1 MVNWT
6 KSFEDGI
13 ALLAILHYHDDSLV
27 PNIHE
32 LVPNENVD
40 DNLTRAWDIAE
51 SKFDI
56 PKLLELIDMKPPEMR
71 SMQTYIIEMHKRLSK
86 VQRKS
91 SNTGD
96 SIEDQVERLINNKT
110 VGETK
115 KPIVTSVTK
124 KTVITPVSP
133 AIPKETSSAATNT
146 NIVVDTKPVDATSEK
161 PTVPPKEEPK
171 VPQAVEALPTKP
183 EDTTT
188 KPNDATAPT
197 IVQTNTTIVET
208 ASSENPKDTETSSTA
223 TAAVI
228 ETIKATTAAPKD
240 TVPTSNTVVA
250 SSSHNFMI
258 LATLFF
264 ALFAILIYK
273 LAV

>member
-110 VGETK
+110 AGETK

-124 KTVITPVSP
+124 KPVITPVSP

-171 VPQAVEALPTKP
+171 VPQAVEVLPTKP

-188 KPNDATAPT
+188 KPNDATT
-197 IVQTNTTIVET
+197 NVQTNTAVVET
-208 ASSENPKDTETSSTA
+208 ASPETPKDTETSSTA

-228 ETIKATTAAPKD
+228 DTIKATTAAPKD
-240 TVPTSNTVVA
+240 TSNTVVA